1 MYWFKADIESRTRR
15 NIFRMAMRKMN
26 VATAAAGMISNTT
39 PVSSRL

>member
-15 NIFRMAMRKMN
+15 KIFRIAIRKKN
-26 VATAAAGMISNTT
+26 VPTAAAGMTSITT